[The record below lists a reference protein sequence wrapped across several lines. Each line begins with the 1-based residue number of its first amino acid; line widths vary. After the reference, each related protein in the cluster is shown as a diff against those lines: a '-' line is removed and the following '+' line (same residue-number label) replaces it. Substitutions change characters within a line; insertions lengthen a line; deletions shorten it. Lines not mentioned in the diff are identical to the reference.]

1 MVRCL
6 YMLRWCKIIANIIF
20 DLTAISFLRSLIDM
34 LMVRVFYVE
43 KKQTCC
49 SQNRAELLLACVI
62 VNQDVWCFCLQCA
75 MSFSS
80 LFLPLVVLIG
90 YLCPL
95 MGLLYVNNHLLISL
109 SITENVI
116 KAYLH
121 RAWDR
126 IKEFR
131 RVSVYNLVSCPWPVQ
146 KWGLGMKL
154 CITALF
160 LLHIIN
166 LFCVFC

>member
-1 MVRCL
+1 
-6 YMLRWCKIIANIIF
+6 
-20 DLTAISFLRSLIDM
+20 M

-43 KKQTCC
+43 KNQICC

-62 VNQDVWCFCLQCA
+62 VNQDVWCFCLSVCNV
-75 MSFSS
+75 
-80 LFLPLVVLIG
+80 LFLSLSTAGSTHWLSMSTYGTFV
-90 YLCPL
+90 CEQSS
-95 MGLLYVNNHLLISL
+95 LISL

-146 KWGLGMKL
+146 K
-154 CITALF
+154 
-160 LLHIIN
+160 
-166 LFCVFC
+166 